1 MNAEKRGRPQGCNH
15 LQITALLLKLISKPS
30 LNFKVI
36 IIAKAKVLNQVIPGR
51 VHKAISTKSAANDVI
66 ALTTDERV
74 MATTAE
80 QPVVAGAT
88 THLVCIATTAQFVIT
103 GATGDGIKT
112 TSSTDL
118 IGPNTTLHD
127 LFVGIAIKAT
137 ATIAEELTLGAP
149 RLDQAIESCR

>member
-1 MNAEKRGRPQGCNH
+1 M
-15 LQITALLLKLISKPS
+15 KLISKPN
-30 LNFKVI
+30 LNFKAI
-36 IIAKAKVLNQVIPGR
+36 IIAKAKIHNQVIPGR

-66 ALTTDERV
+66 ALTADERV

-88 THLVCIATTAQFVIT
+88 TYLVRITTAAQFFIT

-118 IGPNTTLHD
+118 IGPNTTLND
-127 LFVGIAIKAT
+127 LSVGIAIKAT

-149 RLDQAIESCR
+149 RLDQGIDVVVGKEVRPGATEWIPISHTVSSG